1 MQMTPLPPPFI
12 GSNETV
18 LNVEPVSESVGVGDD
33 VADTGF
39 ISGVDFEPIAT
50 SFALNVDSP
59 SIDLEFM
66 LDYDATF
73 GDERAEDSVDDGPVP
88 KLSNKDKVLLQRALA
103 EHAPEV
109 SDYRNLSHAHRV
121 VANGLQFNDSVSLI
135 NHDNV
140 IIW

>member
-1 MQMTPLPPPFI
+1 
-12 GSNETV
+12 V

-50 SFALNVDSP
+50 SFALNVDPP

-73 GDERAEDSVDDGPVP
+73 GDERAEDSVDDGLVP
-88 KLSNKDKVLLQRALA
+88 ELSNKDKVMLQRALA

-140 IIW
+140 IIR